1 MANQTKTVTMLLHL
15 PADLNRELSLYIAR
29 CQLVGVTISKHDA
42 VIRLCSM
49 GCKAEMQRL
58 LYDPDKRSDNYPEP

>member
-29 CQLVGVTISKHDA
+29 CQLVGVTISKHDT
-42 VIRLCSM
+42 VDIMC
-49 GCKAEMQRL
+49 
-58 LYDPDKRSDNYPEP
+58 